1 MNASGN
7 YYGRNAPSPAA
18 RSASSVDD
26 GHQIVHLVDFK
37 WLMAGL
43 GWWVD
48 LNRLQRDAAYATEC
62 YALAATSSCEPL
74 RRSAATLM
82 LMLPLLR
89 H

>member
-1 MNASGN
+1 MNTQRRQDRSDPVGSGW
-7 YYGRNAPSPAA
+7 RDPTA
-18 RSASSVDD
+18 D

-48 LNRLQRDAAYATEC
+48 LNRLQRDAAYAAEC
-62 YALAATSSCEPL
+62 YSRAATSSCEPL

-82 LMLPLLR
+82 QLLPLLR

>member
-1 MNASGN
+1 MKAQG
-7 YYGRNAPSPAA
+7 YWDCDEAAPSLRADHGGA
-18 RSASSVDD
+18 D

-82 LMLPLLR
+82 QLLPITR